1 MGGQVPPRPEC
12 GVVEIG
18 NALRTSRERQGIELG
33 EVERETR
40 IRARYLI
47 ALESEQFELLPA
59 RAYAKGFLRV
69 YADFLGLDGRL
80 IVAEFDT
87 RFPDAEQPELAPA
100 QMSVN
105 VAPVWARRPPVLLL
119 LAAVLAVALL
129 GVFAWRFEAG
139 GHKPA
144 SPASPASPPTSTPQ
158 SRIAAAP
165 PPTLHP
171 PGRATTRSTQLV
183 LRARGRCWLS
193 IRAGSAAGP
202 VLYEATL
209 EAGGILRYT
218 LAPSRPRLW
227 LRIGAPWNLEL
238 SLNGKPA
245 AALPGVP
252 GNVVVSRGGVRS
264 S

>member
-1 MGGQVPPRPEC
+1 
-12 GVVEIG
+12 VVEIG

-33 EVERETR
+33 QVERETR
-40 IRARYLI
+40 IRVRYLA

-80 IVAEFDT
+80 IVAEFDA
-87 RFPDAEQPELAPA
+87 RFPDAEQPELVPAPVRA
-100 QMSVN
+100 N

-119 LAAVLAVALL
+119 SVAGVAVALL
-129 GVFAWRFEAG
+129 GVVAWRFEAA
-139 GHKPA
+139 GHGPA
-144 SPASPASPPTSTPQ
+144 SAASPPTRTSPG
-158 SRIAAAP
+158 RVVAAP
-165 PPTLHP
+165 PPTTLHP
-171 PGRATTRSTQLV
+171 HGNAATRPARLV

-193 IRAGSAAGP
+193 IRAGSAVGP

-209 EAGGILRYT
+209 EPGGILRYT
-218 LAPSRPRLW
+218 LATSRPRLW

-245 AALPGVP
+245 TALPRVP
-252 GNVVVSRGGVRS
+252 GNVVVSRGGVHS
-264 S
+264 A